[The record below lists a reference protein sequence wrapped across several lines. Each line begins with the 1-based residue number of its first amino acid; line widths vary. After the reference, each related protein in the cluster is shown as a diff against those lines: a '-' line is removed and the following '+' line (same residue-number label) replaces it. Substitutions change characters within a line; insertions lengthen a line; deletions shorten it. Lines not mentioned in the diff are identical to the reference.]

1 VTGSRTLK
9 RGSSGEDVT
18 LLQQGLASSGNDPGG
33 LDGVF
38 GPRTEQAVRAFQQSK
53 SLAMDGI
60 VGPAT
65 WAALGLG
72 SVEVEQDSAR
82 SGPARALSQAAAW
95 AELEGWQAEK
105 LIRFTRSD
113 MPGKVDL
120 DGMVPVSGEEEPGN
134 VAGVRI
140 RYLESGSRRSGQPA
154 NPNAPDRL
162 DPRHAVAVVRFCR
175 WLHDQW
181 GATELYHLGTS
192 GDSSG
197 RRTDCHGQGRAIDF
211 VGVKGSREGNE
222 YVLAVKDDWGT
233 VDTPVTPGGVWQ
245 PAGTS
250 STHFRLADVEGHDLA
265 RDFFSAAYEF
275 IADQWQDRS
284 ARPDGLVARSS
295 IGQRSFIMNPDH
307 PTSAPG
313 GKGGR
318 ESHANHLHMQIGP
331 TGTES

>member
-1 VTGSRTLK
+1 MTVHPTLK
-9 RGSSGEDVT
+9 RGSSGDSVM
-18 LLQQGLASSGNDPGG
+18 LLQQSLAKAGQQPGAV
-33 LDGVF
+33 DGRF
-38 GPRTEQAVRAFQQSK
+38 GPRTEDAVRAFQRRSG
-53 SLAMDGI
+53 LIVDGV

-65 WAALGLG
+65 WEHLGAG
-72 SVEVEQDSAR
+72 SERATHDAPTPR
-82 SGPARALSQAAAW
+82 PARALSQPEAW
-95 AELEGWQAEK
+95 TELERLQDEN
-105 LIRFTRSD
+105 LIKFARSD

-120 DGMVPVSGEEEPGN
+120 DGMVPVSDEEEPQN

-192 GDSSG
+192 GDASG

-222 YVLAVKDDWGT
+222 YVLTVKDDWGT
-233 VDTPVTPGGVWQ
+233 VDTPATPGGVWR

-284 ARPDGLVARSS
+284 ARPDGLVPRSS

-318 ESHANHLHMQIGP
+318 ESHANHIHMQIGP